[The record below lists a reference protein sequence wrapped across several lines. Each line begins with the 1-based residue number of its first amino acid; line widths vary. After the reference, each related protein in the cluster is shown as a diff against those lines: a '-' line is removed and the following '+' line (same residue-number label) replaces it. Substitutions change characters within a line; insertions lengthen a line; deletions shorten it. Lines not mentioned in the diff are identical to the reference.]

1 MHEHATWVGDF
12 FQFDGS
18 FPFQQYVLTQLHLR
32 VIRGCEGGGGGP
44 GLCRTGRSPGRSSCL
59 VT

>member
-18 FPFQQYVLTQLHLR
+18 FPFQQYVHTQLHLR

-44 GLCRTGRSPGRSSCL
+44 ASVVL
-59 VT
+59 VGPLAVPPAS